1 MKNYFS
7 ITIIVLFITLSA
19 GAQKVNIGVKGGLNV
34 FNIKNDNG
42 VNYDARTG
50 FHAGLIGHIHLSK
63 DVALQ
68 PEVVYSVQGA
78 KYTIAGIET
87 KYNLGYINVPFM
99 FQYMFDNGF
108 RLEAGPQA
116 GFLVSAKAK
125 TGSSNSI
132 DIMDNLKK
140 VDFALSG
147 GAGYVNPPTGLGV
160 DVRYNLGLSNINDKG
175 SVKSNNRG
183 LQAGLFYLFDHK

>member
-7 ITIIVLFITLSA
+7 ISIAMLLMATGTE
-19 GAQKVNIGVKGGLNV
+19 AQNVNIGIKGGLNV

-42 VNYDARTG
+42 VKYDTRLG

-63 DVALQ
+63 EVALQ
-68 PEVVYSVQGA
+68 PELVFSLQGA
-78 KYTIAGIET
+78 KYTIAGVET
-87 KYNLGYINVPFM
+87 QYSLGYINVPFM

-125 TGSSNSI
+125 TGSSSSI

-140 VDFALSG
+140 VDFALAG
-147 GAGYVNPPTGLGV
+147 GIGYVNPPTGFGIDL
-160 DVRYNLGLSNINDKG
+160 RYNLGLSNINDNG

-183 LQAGLFYLFDHK
+183 MQLGVFYLFDHK